1 VPPQLLSD
9 SDGGVT
15 LQAAAVDPCA
25 CALLQVG
32 DQREHVTAA
41 AGVVAVGT
49 RLPEHHRLTAEGQQ
63 VDLLSG
69 AALGSGDHDAGVED
83 AGHGLCVV

>member
-1 VPPQLLSD
+1 
-9 SDGGVT
+9 
-15 LQAAAVDPCA
+15 
-25 CALLQVG
+25 
-32 DQREHVTAA
+32 
-41 AGVVAVGT
+41 
-49 RLPEHHRLTAEGQQ
+49 